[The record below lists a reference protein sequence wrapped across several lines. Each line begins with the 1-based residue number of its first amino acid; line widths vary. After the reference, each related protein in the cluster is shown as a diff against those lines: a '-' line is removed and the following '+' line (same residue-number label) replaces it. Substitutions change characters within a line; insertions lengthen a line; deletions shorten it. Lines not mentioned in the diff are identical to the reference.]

1 MNENGVRKIAWF
13 EVHVKLLLETE
24 IYLYPNDLTKVFLYT
39 LLKMHS
45 HTGTDV
51 SSDINVN

>member
-1 MNENGVRKIAWF
+1 MNENGVREIAWF
-13 EVHVKLLLETE
+13 EVHVKLLLATE

-51 SSDINVN
+51 SSDININ